1 MTACIADIKGKIL
14 VYLENGAA
22 TAVELRHFF
31 KISHEAV
38 YLALVQ
44 LEAEGRAC
52 VRPRAYK
59 NGVLWSS
66 VEEFA

>member
-1 MTACIADIKGKIL
+1 MTTCIADIKGKIL
-14 VYLENGAA
+14 VYLENSAA

-44 LEAEGRAC
+44 MEAEGSVC
-52 VRPRAYK
+52 VRLRAYK
-59 NGVLWSS
+59 NEILWSA
-66 VEEFA
+66 VEEFV